1 MSNCVRA
8 SASSQCRG
16 SVQRPEC
23 PADNMLIA
31 VFFLADPSPMLIK
44 PMYVRRILGEDQRR
58 MIFAFARK
66 PFKDEVQERGG
77 VSLASGIGR
86 RFDVKQFY
94 CPRAA
99 TVILQVLLVKTIGGK
114 AHRSIDD
121 CFASWLTLIQEREA
135 PRPEWRS
142 CTSFP
147 SNAVG
152 LGSVRRIHFNGEV
165 RMCDTLQVSA
175 LRACKQH
182 LHCTVEP
189 HPARENVARPPL
201 RIKSRSKLRKG
212 L

>member
-1 MSNCVRA
+1 MSL
-8 SASSQCRG
+8 
-16 SVQRPEC
+16 E
-23 PADNMLIA
+23 
-31 VFFLADPSPMLIK
+31 
-44 PMYVRRILGEDQRR
+44 
-58 MIFAFARK
+58 
-66 PFKDEVQERGG
+66 
-77 VSLASGIGR
+77 SGIGR

-135 PRPEWRS
+135 PRPKWRS

-152 LGSVRRIHFNGEV
+152 LGSVRRIHFNGEL

-189 HPARENVARPPL
+189 HPVRENVARPPL
-201 RIKSRSKLRKG
+201 RINSRSKLENDRETSDWVPFFGGFAFEVSSTRVEGRGG
-212 L
+212 LWGACCHRTCRPCLSVMLGHGAARRRDARFCLM